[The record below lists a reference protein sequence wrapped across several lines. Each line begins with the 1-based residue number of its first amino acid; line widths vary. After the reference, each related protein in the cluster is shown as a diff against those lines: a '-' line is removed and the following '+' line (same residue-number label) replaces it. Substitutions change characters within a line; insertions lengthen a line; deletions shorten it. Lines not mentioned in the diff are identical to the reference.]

1 MSLHNLAQHLQSAGR
16 GDDKVLVHMTP
27 GEVKGLQSLA
37 MAHGG
42 SLTINPHTGLPE
54 AGFLSSLLPTLAG
67 LALNTFAPGVGT
79 AIGSA
84 LGTSAAA
91 GTGLL
96 VGGVTTLATGS
107 LGKGI
112 MAGLGAY
119 GGAGLGEALA
129 GGAVAGALGAEGAG
143 SAADILKASG
153 MNQQQIAQQFAAVN
167 ANRTTG
173 STIADVAM
181 SSANQAATADLAK
194 KLALSK
200 GADFAGMTQGV
211 QGVITP
217 TPVVPPID
225 VAKTAEKLAIDR
237 ASSPSY
243 LASAAKQPTGL
254 FGLDTRAGAEK
265 LSAVGQGLKDIA
277 TDPKKLIQFVKDN
290 PYESAAVASSIYS
303 GMQEDQKFPEQ
314 KKGEP
319 LKKLRYEYEPFPIG
333 VAGTSERNYFPNAR
347 FTPTGEV
354 YAARGGLMALAEGGT
369 VEEMSRLN
377 AVGANTMYPMANQ
390 MSYKYST
397 PRQRP
402 ISENVVRPE
411 GEARLDPYTGEQK
424 FADGGSVDPFAA
436 AYFASLPDGA
446 DRLTQAQAIAREVAA
461 IEAARAAPVVSAPAA
476 APSAPTLQG
485 SFADTGPYLPMS
497 AAVSQPAAVAAPTPS
512 PQLRSQIEKLYESEL
527 YRPFDIGGLEHYEK
541 LFAGGATPGL
551 DPEEIALFRTAG
563 EKEFASPEFA
573 ARKAAATAS
582 TGGTKTVDTGSSTA
596 ATGTGAV
603 STGGTATGEKSSGTV
618 NIPQGAFYYGGGI
631 PDPFGYGRTSNAT
644 TQAAESRFAN
654 TTFKLGSQAPTRG
667 TQTSLATPSQVADI
681 YERVLG
687 RQVDLPGLE
696 YYAKQQRMTPS
707 ALEQTLQ
714 YSPEFFENLAKPL
727 VAPISYGASG
737 IANIEGAPYFSPT
750 QYGYAPTYTNAKNE
764 IIGMYQEFLGRPPDR
779 RGLEYWT
786 NTIGRDNYISPR
798 EVQQF
803 LLEADKEV
811 DKRLDQFKPITEVPD
826 DKDAIP
832 YPGIVAPDDK
842 DTIRGAVG
850 NDTIQGGGT
859 RDTIS
864 TDPNAYQYNYFDNS
878 AQDNALIKQFQT
890 GPNERARADLVE
902 LYMNTFKRLP
912 DKPGFDY
919 YMNTIGKDNEIDA
932 QEREAFLKNAQPE
945 LSQRKA
951 LEDLYKEIGGR
962 ETDIPGREYW
972 MSQIGKAGGIE
983 PVREQIAAGLRKEI
997 DMTNAGYPPAYTRE
1011 VTNRLQNK
1019 TQAQIDAENAKAPF
1033 LYGTI
1038 PGSQS
1043 SKHPAGIDNNEAREQ
1058 LYKLYETKLGRT
1070 PDMAGFDYW
1079 INTAGF
1085 GNDNKID
1092 DVEMAKFL
1100 QGARE
1105 AGETVRMAMGGI
1117 ANLGG
1122 YSDGGRLLKG
1132 PGDGVSDSIP
1142 AVIGN
1147 RQPARLADGEFVIP
1161 ARIVSELGNGST
1173 DAGARKLYAM
1183 MDRIQRARKKSVGK
1197 ERVAINSKA
1206 DKYLPA

>member
-1 MSLHNLAQHLQSAGR
+1 
-16 GDDKVLVHMTP
+16 MTP
-27 GEVKGLQSLA
+27 GEVNGLQQLA

-42 SLTINPHTGLPE
+42 SLTINPQTGLPE
-54 AGFLSSLLPTLAG
+54 AGILSSLLPTIAGFALGPAGFGLMSATQAG
-67 LALNTFAPGVGT
+67 LTVG
-79 AIGSA
+79 AIS
-84 LGTSAAA
+84 
-91 GTGLL
+91 
-96 VGGVTTLATGS
+96 TLATGS

-119 GGAGLGEALA
+119 GGAELGGALA
-129 GGAVAGALGAEGAG
+129 GAGAATGGAGATTAADVIKGSGMTAEQIAKQVASTPAGALTSQGAPTLAK
-143 SAADILKASG
+143 AATTADIDLLKSKIASTPS
-153 MNQQQIAQQFAAVN
+153 F
-167 ANRTTG
+167 T
-173 STIADVAM
+173 
-181 SSANQAATADLAK
+181 
-194 KLALSK
+194 
-200 GADFAGMTQGV
+200 GMTQGV
-211 QGVITP
+211 QGAPI
-217 TPVVPPID
+217 PVEAQKAGIFGRAGD
-225 VAKTAEKLAIDR
+225 LLGGTTGAASSVAQTAAASRSPAVLEGLKNVTSSPEKLW
-237 ASSPSY
+237 S
-243 LASAAKQPTGL
+243 
-254 FGLDTRAGAEK
+254 
-265 LSAVGQGLKDIA
+265 
-277 TDPKKLIQFVKDN
+277 FVKEN
-290 PYESAAVASSIYS
+290 PYALAGVASSISS
-303 GMQEDQKFPEQ
+303 GMQEDPRFPEQ
-314 KKGEP
+314 RKGKPIEM
-319 LKKLRYEYEPFPIG
+319 LRYAYDMPTGAIG
-333 VAGTSERNYFPNAR
+333 TAERNYFSNAR
-347 FTPTGEV
+347 FEPTGQV
-354 YAARGGLMALAEGGT
+354 YAKSGGLMALAEGGV
-369 VEEMSRLN
+369 VEQMSHQN
-377 AVGANTMYPMANQ
+377 AIGANTRYPMANQ
-390 MSYKYST
+390 MTSSYAT
-397 PRQRP
+397 AAQRP
-402 ISENVVRPE
+402 ISENVIRPQ
-411 GEARLDPYTGEQK
+411 GDANIDPYTGEQK
-424 FADGGSVDPFAA
+424 FADGGDVGGYWAGVPDAA
-436 AYFASLPDGA
+436 ARMEA
-446 DRLTQAQAIAREVAA
+446 AQAIAREVAA
-461 IEAARAAPVVSAPAA
+461 IEAARAAPAVSAPAA

-497 AAVSQPAAVAAPTPS
+497 AAVSQSAGVAAPDYSAIRP
-512 PQLRSQIEKLYESEL
+512 QIENLYQSQL
-527 YRPFDIGGLEHYEK
+527 YRPSDPAGLEHYMK
-541 LFAGGATPGL
+541 KFSSMGTPGL
-551 DPEEIALFRTAG
+551 DPEEIEIFKQAG
-563 EKEFASPEFA
+563 ATEFASPEFA

-582 TGGTKTVDTGSSTA
+582 TGGTRVVDTGTKTVDTGTK
-596 ATGTGAV
+596 TV
-603 STGGTATGEKSSGTV
+603 DTGGAKTVPASSGTV

-631 PDPFGYGRTSNAT
+631 PDPFGYARAGSETGA
-644 TQAAESRFAN
+644 TQAVESPFAK
-654 TTFKLGSQAPTRG
+654 TTFKLGSQAPTG
-667 TQTSLATPSQVADI
+667 GVQTGLATPSQVADI

-811 DKRLDQFKPITEVPD
+811 DKRLDQFKPITSPGVVVPD

-842 DTIRGAVG
+842 DTIRGAVGNDTIRGAVGNDTIRGAVG

-902 LYMNTFKRLP
+902 LYMNTFKRVP
-912 DKPGFDY
+912 DKAGFDY

-932 QEREAFLKNAQPE
+932 QERETFLKNAQPE

-951 LEDLYKEIGGR
+951 LEDLYKEVGGR

-997 DMTNAGYPPAYTRE
+997 DMANAGYRRFDPNQPGSRM
-1011 VTNRLQNK
+1011 
-1019 TQAQIDAENAKAPF
+1019 TQAEADALNAKAPF
-1033 LYGTI
+1033 LYGTV
-1038 PGSQS
+1038 PNSQS
-1043 SKHPAGIDNNEAREQ
+1043 SKYPAGIDNNRAREQ
-1058 LYKLYETKLGRT
+1058 LYNLYEQKLGRA

-1085 GNDNKID
+1085 GNDNQID
-1092 DVEMAKFL
+1092 DAEMAKFL
-1100 QGARE
+1100 QGAKE
-1105 AGETVRMAMGGI
+1105 AGETVRMAYGGL
-1117 ANLGG
+1117 AGLSNLGG

-1142 AVIGN
+1142 AVIGE

-1183 MDRIQRARKKSVGK
+1183 MNRIQSARKKSVGK
-1197 ERVAINSKA
+1197 GRVAANTKA
-1206 DKYLPA
+1206 EKYLPA

>member
-1 MSLHNLAQHLQSAGR
+1 MSLHNLAQHLQGAGR
-16 GDDKVLVHMTP
+16 RGDSVLVHMSP
-27 GEVKGLQSLA
+27 DEVKGLQALA

-42 SLTINPHTGLPE
+42 SLTINPKTGLPE
-54 AGFLSSLLPTLAG
+54 AFFLAAILPTIAG
-67 LALNTFAPGVGT
+67 
-79 AIGSA
+79 IGLKAAGMSA
-84 LGTSAAA
+84 LQAALTVGAA
-91 GTGLL
+91 G
-96 VGGVTTLATGS
+96 TLATGS
-107 LGKGI
+107 LGKGL
-112 MAGLGAY
+112 MMGLGAY

-129 GGAVAGALGAEGAG
+129 GGAAAGAAAAGGGAG
-143 SAADILKASG
+143 ATTAAEVLKGSGMTASEIAKQVGTGQAVVGPTGVTQTLASKALTPTVEQMQANILASPIMRTGTNLTQTPFVGQGSRVLAAPADIVKG
-153 MNQQQIAQQFAAVN
+153 
-167 ANRTTG
+167 
-173 STIADVAM
+173 
-181 SSANQAATADLAK
+181 TAD
-194 KLALSK
+194 
-200 GADFAGMTQGV
+200 AG
-211 QGVITP
+211 IASL
-217 TPVVPPID
+217 
-225 VAKTAEKLAIDR
+225 AKTATA
-237 ASSPSY
+237 
-243 LASAAKQPTGL
+243 QPDMNTFTG
-254 FGLDTRAGAEK
+254 R
-265 LSAVGQGLKDIA
+265 LSAMGQGLKDI
-277 TDPKKLIQFVKDN
+277 TSDPKKLMQFVKDN
-290 PYESAAVASSIYS
+290 PYESASLAASLYNAS
-303 GMQEDQKFPEQ
+303 QQDRKLPQRKP
-314 KKGEP
+314 GEP
-319 LKKLRYEYEPFPIG
+319 LDILRYEYDPQPIG

-354 YAARGGLMALAEGGT
+354 YAAGGGLMSLADGGT
-369 VEEMSRLN
+369 VEQMSRLN

-390 MSYKYST
+390 MSQRYAT
-397 PRQRP
+397 PAQRP
-402 ISENVVRPE
+402 ISENVIRP
-411 GEARLDPYTGEQK
+411 ADSNRLDPYTGEQK

-461 IEAARAAPVVSAPAA
+461 IEAARAAPAVSAPAA

-497 AAVSQPAAVAAPTPS
+497 AVASQPAAVAAPTPS

-527 YRPFDIGGLEHYEK
+527 YRPFDIGGLEHYQK

-551 DPEEIALFRTAG
+551 DPEEIELFRTAG
-563 EKEFASPEFA
+563 KKEFESPEFA
-573 ARKAAATAS
+573 ARKAAATAN
-582 TGGTKTVDTGSSTA
+582 TGGTKTVDTGSSAA

-603 STGGTATGEKSSGTV
+603 STGGTTTGEKSSGTV

-850 NDTIQGGGT
+850 NDTIRGAVGNDTIQGGGT

-1043 SKHPAGIDNNEAREQ
+1043 PKYPAGIDNNEAREQ

-1197 ERVAINSKA
+1197 ERVAVNSKA